1 MAVRNLIL
9 ALQSLVQ
16 LLARDLKTLEL
27 IVESYSTKQQ
37 NYRVIWTQRQADD
50 KNSDLNGLLIKKCY
64 KCDHFFPLLTFLPEE
79 SANA

>member
-9 ALQSLVQ
+9 ALQHLVQ
-16 LLARDLKTLEL
+16 LLTTDLKMLEL
-27 IVESYSTKQQ
+27 TVESYSTKQQ
-37 NYRVIWTQRQADD
+37 NYCAIWTQRQADD
-50 KNSDLNGLLIKKCY
+50 KNSDLNDLLIKKCY